1 MSNFQRRHY
10 EAIASVLAYSNAR
23 EATILYFMDMLARD
37 NYNFDRLRFR
47 GRIAGLKSP
56 AK

>member
-10 EAIASVLAYSNAR
+10 EAIAAVMAYSDAPNR
-23 EATILYFMDMLARD
+23 VVDMMVSLFERD
-37 NYNFDRLRFR
+37 NQNFDRSRFK

-56 AK
+56 SN